1 MLPCA
6 RKSSTPPIEAVAF
19 FRERQPV
26 RRYTRST
33 LMRITRKK
41 SPTQDLPVCAVL
53 LAGGRGTRFW
63 PRSRTRTPKQL
74 LNIVGA
80 KTMLRETV
88 DRLSPLVTARNIWV
102 VTNVEQS
109 QAVRRELR
117 AVPAANILAEPVGR
131 NTAAAIGLA
140 AAHLVRKHGDAL
152 MAVLPSDA
160 YIAEAPRYRSL
171 VRAALELARTPGN
184 MIVLG
189 IPPTRPETGYG
200 YIERA
205 AVAAH
210 PRGVAAYAVRRFTE
224 KPELA
229 VARRYAASGKYLW
242 NAGMFFW
249 RASTLLENLKKF
261 LPKTHRAL
269 LELAATIGT
278 PRYASAL
285 RRIYPRLESISIDY
299 AVMEPATRQSA
310 APRVFVIPAKVGWS
324 DIGSWS
330 AVYEL
335 LASNHGAALRSKPG
349 AGRSPRSSAK
359 LAKTSGPN
367 VSAGPFTA
375 LDAAGNYFWSPQ
387 KFVAAIGVHDLVVV
401 ETPDALLIC
410 SRAHSQDV
418 AKIVKA
424 LEKQRLRALL

>member
-1 MLPCA
+1 MGI
-6 RKSSTPPIEAVAF
+6 TP
-19 FRERQPV
+19 
-26 RRYTRST
+26 
-33 LMRITRKK
+33 KK
-41 SPTQDLPVCAVL
+41 SPGQNLPICAVL

-74 LNIVGA
+74 LNIVGQ

-88 DRLSPLVTARNIWV
+88 DRLSPLVASRNIWI

-109 QAVRRELR
+109 AAVRRELR
-117 AVPAANILAEPVGR
+117 EVPAANILAEPVGR

-152 MAVLPSDA
+152 MAVLPSDS
-160 YIAEAPRYRSL
+160 YIADAPRYRSI
-171 VRAALELARTPGN
+171 VRAALEIARTPGN
-184 MIVLG
+184 MAVLG

-205 AVAAH
+205 AVSAR
-210 PRGVAAYAVRRFTE
+210 PRGIAAYAVRRFTE

-249 RASTLLENLKKF
+249 RASTLLENLKEF

-269 LELAATIGT
+269 LDLAATIGT
-278 PRYASAL
+278 PRYPAAL
-285 RRIYPRLESISIDY
+285 RRIYPRLENISIDY
-299 AVMEPATRQSA
+299 AVMEPATRQSG
-310 APRVFVIPAKVGWS
+310 APRVFVVPAKVGWS

-335 LASNHGAALRSKPG
+335 LAAKSGA
-349 AGRSPRSSAK
+349 
-359 LAKTSGPN
+359 N
-367 VSAGPFTA
+367 VSPGPFTA
-375 LDAAGNYFWSPQ
+375 LDAEGNYFWSPK
-387 KFVAAIGVHDLVVV
+387 KFVAAIGVRDLVVV

-410 SRAHSQDV
+410 ARDRSQDV

-424 LEKQRLRALL
+424 LEESRLRNLL